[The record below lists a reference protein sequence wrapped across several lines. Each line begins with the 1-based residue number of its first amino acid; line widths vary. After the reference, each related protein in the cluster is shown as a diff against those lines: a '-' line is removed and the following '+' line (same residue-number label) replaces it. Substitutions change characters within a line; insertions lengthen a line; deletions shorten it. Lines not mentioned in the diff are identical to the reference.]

1 MKLIE
6 QKENQIIFTA
16 EIEESLANSIRR
28 YLNRIPLVAV
38 DEVEIS
44 KNDSA
49 LYDETIAHRIGLIP
63 IKMEKSTSEKKT
75 YKMHLDVKKEGNVYS
90 KDLVGDLKVVYGNIP
105 LTNLAKNQELKLS
118 ATLISG
124 KGKDHAKF
132 SPGLM
137 FYRNLMDI
145 KIDKDCPKEII
156 DICPKGVFELKDGK
170 VVVKEAAK
178 CDDCD
183 ACIEF
188 CRKKGK
194 DPIKLTSTNELVIT
208 IESFGQLDVKEIL
221 PRAIEELKKDLLNV
235 SKDLK

>member
-16 EIEESLANSIRR
+16 EIDETLANSVRR
-28 YLNRIPLVAV
+28 YLNKIPIVAV

-63 IKMEKSTSEKKT
+63 IKMEKQISEKKT
-75 YKMHLDVKKEGNVYS
+75 YKMNLDVKKEGNVYS
-90 KDLVGDLKVVYGNIP
+90 KDLTGDLKVVYENIP
-105 LTNLAKNQELKLS
+105 ITNLNKNQELKLS
-118 ATLISG
+118 ATLILGRG
-124 KGKDHAKF
+124 KEHAKF

-145 KIDKDCPKEII
+145 KVEKDCPKEVV
-156 DICPKGVFELKDGK
+156 DLCPKGVFELKEGK
-170 VVVKEAAK
+170 VIVKDATK

-194 DPIKLTSTNELVIT
+194 DSIKLIPTNELIIT
-208 IESFGQLDVKEIL
+208 VESFGQLNVKEIF
-221 PRAIEELKKDLLNV
+221 PRAIEELKKDLMNI
-235 SKDLK
+235 SKNIK